1 MLLLSVPLHTMA
13 ARRASTALRTAML
26 ANGCRLGGRVGAA
39 TMLRGGGEKLH
50 GYGAMPNA
58 SARRSRIRA
67 RRLRTRIVQTSST
80 RPEQLAMDQ
89 EDRMISNRT
98 AKQPAGKS

>member
-67 RRLRTRIVQTSST
+67 RRLRTRIVTVARGGCKRPRDRVGAGRQQGDT
-80 RPEQLAMDQ
+80 RLE
-89 EDRMISNRT
+89 
-98 AKQPAGKS
+98 